1 MRTIGLHAFLA
12 LAAAGGG
19 PAPARR
25 RQEAMGQRAGQAAAD
40 AALLRARCWRAG
52 ASGQPRGEPQ
62 ARGAGAEDARR
73 HARVHHGPGEAG
85 GACRG
90 IGCCRPGRVGR
101 QLRGS
106 V

>member
-1 MRTIGLHAFLA
+1 
-12 LAAAGGG
+12 
-19 PAPARR
+19 
-25 RQEAMGQRAGQAAAD
+25 MGQRAGQAAAD
-40 AALLRARCWRAG
+40 AALLRARCRRAR
-52 ASGQPRGEPQ
+52 AFGQPRGEPP

-73 HARVHHGPGEAG
+73 HARVHHGAREA

-90 IGCCRPGRVGR
+90 IGCCRPCRVGR